1 MPHPSTSVLQV
12 LDPRGRC
19 SRKGLLLAAGVLLTA
34 QAAVALALWGA
45 GLDLGSGIG
54 MVASAAFCWI
64 GFALISKRLHDL
76 GRSSWWIAGA
86 LLVWLVA
93 IVCLAG
99 AIALMGDPD
108 LLAPDTTSYWL
119 TLAAMLLPLLA
130 AALWLHTARGDESS
144 NYYGPEPVEH
154 GFSMPV
160 DPAAFRPRTPFTT
173 RAGTA

>member
-1 MPHPSTSVLQV
+1 MSHSPTSVLQV

-19 SRKGLLLAAGVLLTA
+19 SRKGLLLAAGILLTA
-34 QAAVALALWGA
+34 QATIALALLGA
-45 GLDLGSGIG
+45 GLDLGGNIG
-54 MVASAAFCWI
+54 MVAGAAFCWI

-86 LLVWLVA
+86 LLLWLVA
-93 IVCLAG
+93 IICLAG

-108 LLAPDTTSYWL
+108 LLAPETPSYWL
-119 TLAAMLLPLLA
+119 TLGAMLLPLLV
-130 AALWLHTARGDESS
+130 AALWLHTARGDAGS
-144 NYYGPEPVEH
+144 NCYGPEPAER

-160 DPAAFRPRTPFTT
+160 VPAAYRPRAPFST